1 MTAKFTS
8 ETQAAIDRA
17 AEDAREARNSLDHL
31 TLDLGATAEDWRA
44 EAWQHRGK
52 LLADMAKSLDIP
64 LELLDTPAANHYSAL
79 QLAGEPMTTTN
90 AWFQLTRHINGSEA
104 TYRGLANDCLARW
117 DYNGAARWRAMAD
130 GLQLARNHMEAI
142 AKGIITVQRPE
153 PPVGSA
159 TQPPAA
165 GVIPIP

>member
-1 MTAKFTS
+1 MTAKLTP

-64 LELLDTPAANHYSAL
+64 LELLNTPAANHYSFL
-79 QLAGEPMTTTN
+79 QTGEPMTTQN
-90 AWFQLTRHINGSEA
+90 AWFQLTRKIDASIA
-104 TYRGLANDCLARW
+104 TYRQLAADCLKSW
-117 DYNGAARWRAMAD
+117 DYPGAARWRATAE
-130 GLQLARNHMEAI
+130 GLETARNYMNELAAQAREQI
-142 AKGIITVQRPE
+142 AE

-159 TQPPAA
+159 TEPPTA